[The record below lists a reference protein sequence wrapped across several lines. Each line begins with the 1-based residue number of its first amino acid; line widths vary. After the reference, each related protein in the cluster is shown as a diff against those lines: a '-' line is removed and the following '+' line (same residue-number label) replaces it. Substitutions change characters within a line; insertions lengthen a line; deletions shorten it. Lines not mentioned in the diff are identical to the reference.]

1 MTIRNLESLFSPKS
15 IGVVGPDR
23 IGARAI
29 GVLIDHLS
37 AGGTKAPLSLIGL
50 DVVREGIPSHASVEA
65 IDAAPDLAI
74 CVAGPDEAPALV
86 SALGAKGTRGVVFLS
101 QGYQAWPAEALTATL
116 RAARPH
122 TIRVLG
128 PGSLGLIAPHVGLN
142 ASLAREAPTKG
153 EVAVISRSA
162 GFINATLSWAREHHV
177 GLSAVVSLGQKADID
192 IGDLLDW
199 FAGDYRTRAVLV
211 HLETIS
217 TPQKFMSAARAC
229 ARSKPVIVMRP
240 GASRDQK
247 GVGVTHS
254 GRLATIDAVYD
265 AAFQRAGFVR
275 VDAVDDLFD
284 AVETVSKVKPGAARH
299 LAILANGRSL
309 ATIAVDKLES
319 LKGSVARLSAETS
332 EALKGFVRAGTALEI
347 PLVLD
352 DDAPPETIAKVVELL
367 AQDVGVDAVLAIHA
381 PTAFV
386 SSEEAAEAIAGAAR
400 AHQKRLGR
408 KRAILAAILDERAAP
423 REMLEAAGVPCHATP
438 EEAVK
443 SFRFLTRYSEAQ
455 ESLMAI
461 PQSLPADFTPDPVK
475 GRAIVQAALD
485 MGRAWLSPR
494 DVRDLLEAYDI
505 PVAPMLHAETG
516 VEAAEKARHLFATH
530 ERVVVKVAS
539 PDLPFKSDTGGVVL
553 DLKTPRQV
561 QEAAD
566 GMIGRIRETY
576 PDKTIEGVIVMPM
589 IDRKGA
595 IELICGLADDPVFGP
610 VIVFGRGGRA
620 VEVIVDRALDL
631 VPLDMNLARRLIDR
645 TAVKKLLAGYRSTP
659 PADLTAIALT
669 LVKLSQL
676 ATDIPEVREIDL
688 NPIIADHQG
697 VIALDSRVR
706 IAPVPEVAGKFGHPR
721 LAIRPYPKEWE
732 RVLPL
737 KGGTSVL
744 VRPVKPED
752 EPAFAAFFKHISA
765 EDLRLRFFAPIKDF
779 SHAFLAKLTQLD
791 YARAMALGA
800 FDPATGD
807 LLGVVRLHADPDH
820 KTGEYAI
827 LVRSNL
833 KGVGLG
839 WKLMQLIIEWA
850 KADGIEIVKGEVLR
864 ENRTMLKVCE
874 ALGFSVRTSHEDEAI
889 MDVTLR
895 VADVLEHG
903 QAIADDHDDDHD
915 QGDRSAAQ

>member
-23 IGARAI
+23 IGRRAI
-29 GVLIDHLS
+29 EVLLDHLV
-37 AGGTKAPLSLIGL
+37 AGKSRAPVELIGL
-50 DVVREGIPSHASVEA
+50 DVDREGLNAVASVEMLER
-65 IDAAPDLAI
+65 APDLAV

-86 SALGAKGTRGVVFLS
+86 AALGAKGTRAIIFLS

-116 RAARPH
+116 RAARPF
-122 TIRVLG
+122 TMRVLG

-142 ASLAREAPTKG
+142 ASLAREAPKTG
-153 EVAVISRSA
+153 ELAVISRSA
-162 GFINATLSWAREHHV
+162 GFVNATLAWAREHHV

-211 HLETIS
+211 HVETIS

-265 AAFQRAGFVR
+265 AAFQRAGLVR

-284 AVETVSKVKPGAARH
+284 AAETISKVKPGASRH

-319 LKGSVARLSAETS
+319 LKGSIARLAPETVD
-332 EALKGFVRAGTALEI
+332 ALKPLVRAGTDVAI
-347 PLVLD
+347 PLVLA
-352 DDAPPETIAKVVELL
+352 DDAPPEVIAQTVTVL
-367 AQDVGVDAVLAIHA
+367 AQDPGVDAVLAIHA

-386 SSEEAAEAIAGAAR
+386 SSEDAADAIAGAAR

-408 KRAILAAILDERAAP
+408 KRAILAALLDERAGP
-423 REMLEAAGVPCHATP
+423 REILEEAGVPCHATP

-461 PQSLPADFTPDPVK
+461 PQSMPADFTPDAAR
-475 GRAIVQAALD
+475 GRAIVTTALAA
-485 MGRAWLSPR
+485 GRAWLSPR

-505 PVAPMLHAETG
+505 SVAPMLYAQTG
-516 VEAAEKARHLFATH
+516 ADAAERSRVLFATH

-553 DLKTPRQV
+553 DLKTPGQV
-561 QEAAD
+561 EAAAN
-566 GMIGRIRETY
+566 GMIDRIRAAH

-589 IDRKGA
+589 IDRKGS

-610 VIVFGRGGRA
+610 VVVFGRGGRA

-631 VPLDMNLARRLIDR
+631 VPLDMNLARRLIER
-645 TAVKKLLAGYRSTP
+645 TAVAKLLAGYRSTP
-659 PADLTAIALT
+659 PADVTAIALT

-697 VIALDSRVR
+697 VLALDSRVR
-706 IAPVPEVAGKFGHPR
+706 IAPAPERAGKFGHPR

-732 RVLPL
+732 RLLPL
-737 KGGTSVL
+737 KDGSTVI
-744 VRPVKPED
+744 VRPVRPED
-752 EPAFAAFFKHISA
+752 EPAFADYFKHITP

-800 FDPATGD
+800 FDPTTGD

-874 ALGFSVRTSHEDEAI
+874 ALGFSVKTSHDDEAI
-889 MDVTLR
+889 MDVMLR
-895 VADVLEHG
+895 VADVIAHG
-903 QAIADDHDDDHD
+903 DDIADAPD
-915 QGDRSAAQ
+915 GETAERPAAQ